1 MPGKSEIVDQVAEKT
16 SLKKSDVSKVLDE
29 ALNEIKN
36 SLANGET
43 VTLRGFGSFKVTERA
58 ARKGR
63 NPRTGEEI
71 DIAAGQRVSFKMS
84 K

>member
-1 MPGKSEIVDQVAEKT
+1 MPGKSEIVAMVAERT
-16 SLKKSDVSKVLDE
+16 AMKKGDVQKVLDE
-29 ALNEIKN
+29 ALNEMKTQLE
-36 SLANGET
+36 SGESIN
-43 VTLRGFGSFKVTERA
+43 LRGFGSFKVTKRE

-71 DIAAGQRVSFKMS
+71 DIAEGQRVSFKMS